1 MDRVRIDAAVKEWL
15 RLDRNT
21 HTRQDIETLRDA
33 GDYTE
38 LAKRFDRRI
47 AFGTAGL
54 RARMQAGTSSMN
66 DLVVLQA
73 TQGLASYVQEHVP
86 DALRRGAVIGYD
98 HRSFGG
104 LNSKRFAQLAAGVF
118 KQRGYSLYL
127 FEGLVHT
134 PMVPFTMSKLGAA
147 VGLMCEIRTGP
158 INLFVLMTA
167 AADNGYK
174 VYWENGVQIIPP
186 HDHGIAMRI
195 DESLEVDDA
204 AWDISANLESSDTEA
219 LNDDYLAMTKS
230 LVDPEISKSAS
241 NLVVYTA
248 MHGVGRPFAQK
259 AFAAC
264 GFDPKGFIAVESQAE
279 PDPTFPTV
287 KFPNPEEKGALDE
300 AMKKADQVGSRIVV
314 ANDPDADRFCAAEK
328 VGATWNAFTGDQLG
342 TLLGA
347 WVLHKY
353 KESGKPIDKL
363 AMCASAVSSKMLK
376 TIAEKE
382 GFVFRETLTGF
393 KYLGNECLIL
403 EANGYKPLFA
413 YEEAIGYLHGSVI
426 RDKDG
431 VTALVSFC
439 ELVTYLA
446 SNNRTPSSW
455 LDELY
460 DQYGFFK
467 TSNSYF
473 ICRDP
478 KKTDRIFSKLRFG
491 TNAPP
496 TTAKEMRDRLKLP
509 KTMAGY
515 PVVWFRDLTV
525 GYDSANAPSFEPR
538 LPIDEKSHQI
548 SFKVGGEDGVEV
560 VGTVR
565 TSGTEPKIK
574 FYLEGSAS
582 DRLLVETKLQQV
594 RQALGVEWLGVDPA
608 RINDAVVDLTE

>member
-1 MDRVRIDAAVKEWL
+1 MDRARIDKAVKEWL
-15 RLDRNT
+15 RLDRNPY
-21 HTRQDIETLRDA
+21 TRQDVEALRDA

-38 LAKRFDRRI
+38 LAKRFDTRI

-73 TQGLASYVQEHVP
+73 TQGLASYVKEHVP
-86 DALRRGAVIGYD
+86 NALSRGAVIGHD

-118 KQRGYSLYL
+118 QRGGYRVYL
-127 FEGLVHT
+127 FEGLIHT
-134 PMVPFTMSKLGAA
+134 PMVPFALSKLGAA
-147 VGLMCEIRTGP
+147 VGLM
-158 INLFVLMTA
+158 VTA
-167 AADNGYK
+167 SHNPAADNGYK

-186 HDHGIAMRI
+186 HDHGIAKRI
-195 DESLEVDDA
+195 DESLEVDEA
-204 AWDISANLESSDTEA
+204 AWDVDPANFEWRDTEA
-219 LNDDYLAMTKS
+219 LKDDYIAMTTT
-230 LVDPEISKSAS
+230 LIDPKIGSGTATGI
-241 NLVVYTA
+241 VYTA
-248 MHGVGRPFAQK
+248 MHGVGRPFAQR
-259 AFAAC
+259 AFTAC
-264 GFDPKGFIAVESQAE
+264 GFDPREFIPVESQAE

-300 AMKKADQVGSRIVV
+300 AMKKADQVGSQIVV

-353 KESGKPIDKL
+353 KASGKPIDKL

-382 GFVFRETLTGF
+382 GFVFCETLTGF
-393 KYLGNECLIL
+393 KYLGNECLTW
-403 EANGYKPLFA
+403 EAKGYEPLFA
-413 YEEAIGYLHGSVI
+413 YEEAIGYLHGSVV

-439 ELVTYLA
+439 ELVAYLA
-446 SNNRTPSSW
+446 SIGKTPSSW

-460 DQYGFFK
+460 NQYGFFK

-473 ICRDP
+473 ICRDS

-491 TNAPP
+491 TEAPP
-496 TTAKEMRDRLKLP
+496 TTTKEMKAKLNLP
-509 KTMAGY
+509 KLMSGY
-515 PVVWFRDLTV
+515 PVVWFRDLTI
-525 GYDSANAPSFEPR
+525 GYDSANAPSFEPS
-538 LPIDEKSHQI
+538 LPVDEKSHMI
-548 SFKVGGEDGVEV
+548 SFKIGGEDGVEV

-574 FYLEGSAS
+574 FYLEGSGA
-582 DRLLVETKLQQV
+582 DRHLVGKKLQQV
-594 RQALGVEWLGVDPA
+594 REALGVEWLGVDPA
-608 RINDAVVDLTE
+608 RINDAVVDLTV